1 MMTQK
6 KEKYMRPAMRVIMMR
21 EQLQLLQVS
30 GELNPYV
37 PGTL

>member
-1 MMTQK
+1 MTQK

-30 GELNPYV
+30 RSDYDYIPING
-37 PGTL
+37 